1 MAGGLRRGCRDLSK
15 GHPGHGVGSTCQ
27 NASMTS
33 LRELTEADLGAV
45 VDINNAGYPAVPLS
59 TLEEIRALF
68 ALSSYRMAALD
79 DEGNLVGFA
88 LALDPGA
95 EYDSENYVYFE
106 GRFDNHLYID
116 RIVLADSARG
126 LGLGT
131 VLYEDLFDFAR
142 RQGRAAVTCEVNLDP
157 PNPGSLR
164 FHRRFGFED
173 VDTQAT
179 KGGAVVVQLLQA
191 PLA

>member
-1 MAGGLRRGCRDLSK
+1 
-15 GHPGHGVGSTCQ
+15 
-27 NASMTS
+27 MTS
-33 LRELTEADLGAV
+33 LRELTELDLENV
-45 VDINNAGYPAVPLS
+45 VEINNAGYPAVPLA
-59 TLEEIRALF
+59 TLEEIRSLYE
-68 ALSSYRMAALD
+68 LSSYRMAALND
-79 DEGNLVGFA
+79 QGEVVGFA

-95 EYDSENYVYFE
+95 DYDSENYVFFE
-106 GRFDNHLYID
+106 SRFENHLYID
-116 RIVLADSARG
+116 RIVFADSARG

-131 VLYEDLFDFAR
+131 ALYENLFDFAKA
-142 RQGRAAVTCEVNLDP
+142 QGRTAVTCEVNLEP

-164 FHRRFGFED
+164 FHRRFGFEN

>member
-1 MAGGLRRGCRDLSK
+1 MDYLPGGGTLQGSPR
-15 GHPGHGVGSTCQ
+15 HPGLVAACQ

-33 LRELTEADLGAV
+33 LRALTESDLEKV
-45 VDINNAGYPAVPLS
+45 VEINNAGYPAVPLA
-59 TLEEIRALF
+59 TIEEIRSLF
-68 ALSSYRMAALD
+68 ELSSYRMAALNN
-79 DEGNLVGFA
+79 EGEVVGFA

-95 EYDSENYVYFE
+95 DYDSENYVFFE
-106 GRFDNHLYID
+106 GRFENHLYID
-116 RIVLADSARG
+116 RIVFADSARG

-131 VLYEDLFDFAR
+131 ALYEDLFDFAR
-142 RQGRAAVTCEVNLDP
+142 TQGRSAVTCEVNLEP

>member
-1 MAGGLRRGCRDLSK
+1 MDYLPGGWALQGSPRNARL
-15 GHPGHGVGSTCQ
+15 VGTCQ
-27 NASMTS
+27 NARMTS
-33 LRELTEADLGAV
+33 LRELSESDLENV
-45 VDINNAGYPAVPLS
+45 VEINNAGYPAVPLV
-59 TLEEIRALF
+59 TLEEIRSLYE
-68 ALSSYRMAALD
+68 LSSYRMAALND
-79 DEGNLVGFA
+79 KGEIVGFA
-88 LALDPGA
+88 LAMNPGA
-95 EYDSENYVYFE
+95 DYDSENYVFFE
-106 GRFDNHLYID
+106 GRFENHLYID
-116 RIVLADSARG
+116 RIVFADSARG

-131 VLYEDLFDFAR
+131 ALYEHLFDFAR
-142 RQGRAAVTCEVNLDP
+142 TQGRTAVTCEVNLEP